1 MNVCACISHVDVC
14 VCLVCVDVCA
24 CILHVDVCACL
35 YVWMCVHGVDDC
47 ACIVCVDVD
56 TRVDNLG
63 CQSWLSTLFGAGALI
78 LLFLGQTSPLA
89 L

>member
-1 MNVCACISHVDVC
+1 MCVHTLYVRMCVHVFHMWMC
-14 VCLVCVDVCA
+14 VYA
-24 CILHVDVCACL
+24 L